1 MAEQS
6 NFPEALGPSP
16 RPNGTNGEPARRG
29 YPEEPEGDEISIHE
43 IVEVLFKNKWI
54 ILACFV
60 LMLSGVAVYTLQQT
74 PQYQTSTTLLV
85 NKPESSSQLSEVL
98 GTQASGGAGIS
109 RGIANEMEILRSR
122 RIAMRVAEELLDVY
136 NLPGT
141 DQRLEIL
148 GEGKDPAKALAIA
161 QELQGRLEVR
171 PVSREVDIV
180 KVTVTSPV
188 PKEAAL
194 IANVYASEYIE
205 YNRTTSRSQVS
216 ASREFLSEITD
227 KFSQELR
234 SAEEELTSFLNQ
246 QSVVAPDQE
255 ASQLIGQV
263 SNVQQQQYQTQL
275 ELGMAQAELRAL
287 KDQLDEIVPGL
298 AKQLTSGDNQA
309 IEALTQRITE
319 LELQMDQKYA
329 RNPNLKENPSQDPEL
344 VQIQQELDQYQARL
358 DERTQNLIDNVIAS
372 GASPTDL
379 AMSQSGESVESR
391 INTVTELRRQIME
404 KNVTVQGLQA
414 RMELYDEQLSKYESR
429 LGDIPRKE
437 VIMNRLQ
444 RSLTTREE
452 LYMQLIGRLQEARIA
467 ENAELGYVDVV
478 DEALVPGN
486 PVRPRVQANL
496 FVGGVLGLILGIGLA
511 FIRNAFDNKVRKP
524 EDLRRRGYNVA
535 GVVPDMERVVKQDFK
550 GQERVAVDGHDYSTR
565 LISLLN
571 PLSPVAEGYRRLRT
585 NIQFSRPDKDARAI
599 MITSPNPSEGKTV
612 TALNLAVTMAQSG
625 RRTLY
630 VDADLRRP
638 EGHRMMGLSRE
649 PGLVDLLFDS
659 VPDNIEQFATDV
671 DSYLYVLPAGR
682 DVPNPAEV
690 LGSRK
695 MQKFLARWRQEF
707 DVLIVDTPP
716 TLVVSDALILASH
729 CDATVLVCAAGETNW
744 QSVDRSAEALHS
756 VGADIL
762 GIMLNRFDLKA
773 AYGGYKYGYGYGYEY
788 AYYNNYYY
796 GQKSSNKSTLG
807 GLIRRS

>member
-1 MAEQS
+1 MAERS
-6 NFPEALGPSP
+6 NFPESFAPTP
-16 RPNGTNGEPARRG
+16 PQNGVGGDQARRG
-29 YPEEPEGDEISIHE
+29 YPDEPEGDEISIHE

-60 LMLSGVAVYTLQQT
+60 LMLTGVAIYTLQQT

-98 GTQASGGAGIS
+98 GTQSSAGIS

-122 RIAMRVAEELLDVY
+122 RIAMRVADELLDIR

-148 GEGKDPAKALAIA
+148 GEGKEPAKALAIA
-161 QELQGRLEVR
+161 QELQGRMEVR

-180 KVTVTSPV
+180 KVTVSSPV

-263 SNVQQQQYQTQL
+263 SSVQQQQYQTQL

-319 LELQMDQKYA
+319 LELRIDQKYA
-329 RNPNLKENPSQDPEL
+329 RNPALKENPSQDPEL
-344 VQIQQELDQYQARL
+344 VQIQQELEQYQERL
-358 DERTQNLIDNVIAS
+358 DERTQSLIENVIAS
-372 GASPTDL
+372 GTSPADL

-414 RMELYDEQLSKYESR
+414 RMELYDEQLQNYESR
-429 LGDIPRKE
+429 L
-437 VIMNRLQ
+437 
-444 RSLTTREE
+444 
-452 LYMQLIGRLQEARIA
+452 
-467 ENAELGYVDVV
+467 
-478 DEALVPGN
+478 
-486 PVRPRVQANL
+486 
-496 FVGGVLGLILGIGLA
+496 
-511 FIRNAFDNKVRKP
+511 
-524 EDLRRRGYNVA
+524 
-535 GVVPDMERVVKQDFK
+535 
-550 GQERVAVDGHDYSTR
+550 
-565 LISLLN
+565 
-571 PLSPVAEGYRRLRT
+571 SP
-585 NIQFSRPDKDARAI
+585 
-599 MITSPNPSEGKTV
+599 
-612 TALNLAVTMAQSG
+612 G
-625 RRTLY
+625 RR
-630 VDADLRRP
+630 
-638 EGHRMMGLSRE
+638 
-649 PGLVDLLFDS
+649 
-659 VPDNIEQFATDV
+659 
-671 DSYLYVLPAGR
+671 
-682 DVPNPAEV
+682 
-690 LGSRK
+690 
-695 MQKFLARWRQEF
+695 
-707 DVLIVDTPP
+707 
-716 TLVVSDALILASH
+716 
-729 CDATVLVCAAGETNW
+729 
-744 QSVDRSAEALHS
+744 
-756 VGADIL
+756 
-762 GIMLNRFDLKA
+762 
-773 AYGGYKYGYGYGYEY
+773 
-788 AYYNNYYY
+788 
-796 GQKSSNKSTLG
+796 SS
-807 GLIRRS
+807 